1 MIKKKSILVIIM
13 IITMLFQFGSSFS
26 SAEDASTIRIVY
38 ADSCITDADNWQ
50 YSYIVGDENGYAASP
65 DIREWLKDIDPA
77 LICEVSLSS
86 EHFLVLLDNH
96 KVLAYGNNDYG
107 QCDTQDWECTSIC
120 ADVYCSYGISTDG
133 TILYCGIEDDNGV
146 KDWNDIIQLSADYV
160 VIGRNSNGV
169 VFYSNDLTI
178 TPPKD
183 IQYITT
189 NGLEIA
195 WIDTNGR
202 VFVEGIDRPRSKE
215 LEWTDVKEIAFACP
229 HHLFG
234 LDTKGNLL
242 LYGFPNKEDIK
253 EKLKNITIDQIF
265 RNGLIDRE
273 GNIYLFDHVY
283 TPRLIDTLPAGVQ

>member
-1 MIKKKSILVIIM
+1 MIKKKNILVIIM

-65 DIREWLKDIDPA
+65 DIREWLKDINPA
-77 LICEVSLSS
+77 SICEVSLSS

-133 TILYCGIEDDNGV
+133 TILYCGIEDENGV

-183 IQYITT
+183 IQYIIT
-189 NGLEIA
+189 NGLDIA
-195 WIDTNGR
+195 WIDNQGR
-202 VFVEGIDRPRSKE
+202 VYVTDIDSSTIQA
-215 LEWTDVKEIAFACP
+215 LEWTDVKEIAFAC
-229 HHLFG
+229 HYYLCG
-234 LDTKGNLL
+234 LDSKGELL
-242 LYGFPNKEDIK
+242 LYLFPNKSTIK
-253 EKLKNITIDQIF
+253 EELQGITIEHIF

-283 TPRLIDTLPAGVQ
+283 TPRLIDTLPAGMQ